1 MAAKLLWLSYI
12 DKDGNP
18 VGVAVIEVTAAEA
31 KACIPRLRALHPDF
45 ESGSEYVW
53 AAMMKTKELGIHKP
67 NCVVVPI
74 DIEPGWVPQ
83 DCIGRFINNTELIER
98 GIGKMGQL

>member
-12 DKDGNP
+12 DKDGDP
-18 VGVAVIEVTAAEA
+18 IGVAVIEVTAAEA
-31 KACIPRLRALHPDF
+31 RACIPRLRALHPDF

-53 AAMMKTKELGIHKP
+53 AAMMKTKELGIHRP

-74 DIEPGWVPQ
+74 DIEPGCVPK
-83 DCIGRFINNTELIER
+83 DCIGRFLNNAELIER
-98 GIGKMGQL
+98 GIGRKFKL